1 MSESLR
7 VELNGDGLHTIAAPA
22 SFESDG
28 PFVVVLDNAGAA
40 VHAHVHLDDTLSS
53 VARLESG
60 NHYVEEESTE
70 DVHVNVSVP
79 GEPVTGT
86 LRVVTGYGAEEA
98 RVTVTLN
105 PESASESA
113 VEVDEDFS
121 RPPRR
126 EPDRS
131 PVEKLAETLSVPPR
145 AVVPLLALVGV
156 SLLVAAVV
164 VATVQSTALVLGVGV
179 VIGAM
184 LVATVFLV
192 R

>member
-1 MSESLR
+1 MPESLR

-40 VHAHVHLDDTLSS
+40 VHAHVHLDDALSS

-60 NHYVEEESTE
+60 NLYVEEERSE
-70 DVHVNVSVP
+70 RVQVYVSVP
-79 GEPVTGT
+79 DEPVTGT
-86 LRVVTGYGAEEA
+86 LRIVTGYGAEEA
-98 RVTVTLN
+98 HVRVTLDS
-105 PESASESA
+105 ESASQSA
-113 VEVDEDFS
+113 VEVDDEFS

-126 EPDRS
+126 EPEQS
-131 PVEKLAETLSVPPR
+131 PLEEFVESLPVPSR
-145 AVVPLLALVGV
+145 TAVPFAGLVGV

-164 VATVQSTALVLGVGV
+164 VTTVQSTALVLGVGV

-184 LVATVFLV
+184 LVATMFLI